1 MPAPHILNLHHVS
14 IMADDLDV
22 ATGFYSQTL
31 GLAPLPLPDASLI
44 GKIAWF
50 DLGNGRALHVIKGKA
65 APDGLSHFALH
76 IGSVQDWRAHLDA
89 LSIAYTAADVDLP
102 GKGRI
107 FTKDPFGNA
116 IELTE

>member
-1 MPAPHILNLHHVS
+1 MPAPKILNLHHVS
-14 IMADDLDV
+14 IMADDLER
-22 ATGFYSQTL
+22 ATDFYSQAL
-31 GLAPLPLPDASLI
+31 GLSPLPLPDASLM

-65 APDGLSHFALH
+65 APDGQAHFALH
-76 IGSVQDWRAHLDA
+76 IADVSDWSTHLDG
-89 LSIAYTAADVDLP
+89 LSVAYTAADVDLP

-107 FTKDPFGNA
+107 FTKDPFGNT